1 VRAWPALILAPV
13 FALAAQIIA
22 YALVTPACQYSKA
35 WPMHVSF
42 LLFFVLCVATALSA
56 WASLRA
62 AHREFIPLAA
72 VWSGAFFSAVVL
84 VQWVAMFIVSPCM
97 HSP

>member
-1 VRAWPALILAPV
+1 MRAWPALILAPV
-13 FALAAQIIA
+13 FALAAQTIA
-22 YALVTPACQYSKA
+22 YALVTPACQYAKA

-42 LLFFVLCVATALSA
+42 FLFFALCVAATLSA
-56 WASLRA
+56 WASLRT

-72 VWSGAFFSAVVL
+72 VWSGCFFSAVVL
-84 VQWVAMFIVSPCM
+84 VQWAAMFIVSPCM